1 MFRMKRLNII
11 FLLLLLVMSGSVF
24 AQDMSNTLIMAR
36 AVDATGLDPHTQ
48 TTFASLRLLELI
60 YEPLVVTD
68 PDLNLQPGLATA
80 WEFSEDGMTLTFTLR
95 EGVTFHDGSDFTAE
109 DVIASFT
116 RMLDE
121 ETASAARTN
130 YLSIDSMEAPD
141 DYTVVFN
148 LNTPDAPLLLAMAST
163 NAVILSSDVIAND
176 DPALV
181 TIGTGPFMLDSWVP
195 EETTTLTANATWW
208 GDGPYVDGI
217 EIRII
222 PDETSIL
229 AAMRAGTV
237 DFALIGDPLVATLLI
252 DDPTIVLN
260 RTPTLSYQVLQLRA
274 VVEPLDK
281 LEVRQA
287 LSCAIDRQEVV
298 DSAALGEGRVTG
310 PLTMAS
316 YALPVEDL
324 FCYEQDIE
332 KAKEL
337 MASVGME
344 DGFTLDV
351 ILATGEPA
359 VASSI
364 AQVIASQLEAIN
376 VTVNIEALEFSAY
389 VDRWLVGDFTA
400 AVALNGGRVDPYTMY
415 SRYWQVDARFQPT
428 SGYIDDTL
436 DSLMKAG
443 QVETDPEARFEIFKE
458 FQLHLAETSP
468 WIWLYAGYGYTAQQ
482 SYVSGWQ
489 PNANDS
495 LYYMSSITLDR

>member
-1 MFRMKRLNII
+1 MFRMKRLTIV
-11 FLLLLLVMSGSVF
+11 FLLLLLVMSNSVF

-48 TTFASLRLLELI
+48 TAFASLRLLELI

-68 PDLNLQPGLATA
+68 ENLELQPALATG

-95 EGVTFHDGSDFTAE
+95 EGVTFHDGSDFTAD

-116 RMLDE
+116 RILDE

-130 YLSIDSMEAPD
+130 YISIDSMEAPD

-148 LNTPDAPLLLAMAST
+148 LNTPDVPLLLAMASG
-163 NAVILSSDVIAND
+163 NAVILSSDVIENE
-176 DPALV
+176 DPSLV
-181 TIGTGPFMLDSWVP
+181 TTGTGPFMLDSWVP
-195 EETTTLTANATWW
+195 EETTTLKANPNWW
-208 GDGPYVDGI
+208 DEGPFVDGI

-229 AAMRAGTV
+229 AALRAGTV
-237 DFALIGDPLVATLLI
+237 DFALVNDPLVATLLV
-252 DDPTIVLN
+252 DDPVIVLN
-260 RTPTLSYQVLQLRA
+260 RTPTLSYNVLQLRA
-274 VVEPLDK
+274 AVEPLDQ

-287 LSCAIDRQEVV
+287 ISCAINRQEVV

-310 PLTMAS
+310 PLTMAN

-332 KAKEL
+332 LAKEL
-337 MASVGME
+337 MATAGLE

-351 ILATGEPA
+351 ILANAEPP

-364 AQVIASQLEAIN
+364 AQVLSSQLEAIN
-376 VTVNIEALEFSAY
+376 ITVNIEALEFSAY
-389 VDRWLVGDFTA
+389 VDRWLEGDFTA

-428 SGYIDDTL
+428 AGYIDDTL
-436 DSLMKAG
+436 DNLMKQG
-443 QVETDPEARFEIFKE
+443 QVETDPDARYEIFSE
-458 FQLHLAETSP
+458 LQLHLAETSP
-468 WIWLYAGYGYTAQQ
+468 WIWLYAGFSYTAQQ

-489 PNANDS
+489 PAANDS
-495 LYYMSSITLDR
+495 LYSMSKITLDR